1 MEGNIE
7 LNTAWEFVEKTGK
20 SVFLTGKAGT
30 GKTTFLKRVVEES
43 KKRVVVVA
51 PTGIAA
57 INAGGVTIHSFFQ
70 LPLHPFIPG
79 MKIESKFAFSK
90 EKRNI
95 IKTIDILIIDEISMV
110 RSDLLDAIDSVL
122 RRFRNRHKPFGGVQL
137 LMIGDLQQLSPVVT
151 DEDVQFLSQY
161 YPSPYFFGSHALA
174 RTDYVTIELKEVY
187 RQQDAVFI
195 SMLNA
200 VRGGRPSI
208 EVIRTLN
215 SRYCPGFVPPPDEGY
230 IRLTTHNHI
239 ADEYNSR
246 QLSLID
252 DQAHSFEA
260 EVSGNFPESSYPVDF
275 RLELKAGAQ
284 VMFVKNDPSSDKRY
298 YNGKIGIVT
307 DFYEEYIMVQCPGE
321 DEKIA
326 VEPLEWENS
335 RYVINEQTQEMESE
349 VIGIFRQYPL
359 RLAWAIT
366 IHKSQGLTFDKAII
380 DAASAFASGQVY
392 VALSRCRTLEGMVLA
407 TPLRQDAIITDLR
420 VEDYIEGQEVAAVR
434 SLSRLDSIKE
444 EYYKELLGELFDFNE
459 LASLQ
464 KRMLGVCKDFPSGS
478 VVGLAQKHNDI
489 LNDLGEMVVP
499 VGIKWQKI
507 IAQKPFEEIVS
518 SEFRLRIRNGCS
530 YFLEQINTAYGDFL
544 EKTADIKAENK
555 ELLKRYGNIWN
566 DLDFELKVIRNLL
579 KAMSVQDFTTDDYLR
594 ERQIAVYEASDFV
607 PKQLKTPKKTGRTSE
622 KKPVKEKKEDTK
634 VTTFKLYK
642 QGHSI
647 KEIAKERDLNQQ
659 TIVRHLAHYVAK
671 GMLAV
676 EEFVPEAK
684 ADAVREAVESLGSP
698 KGLAAIKE
706 ACPEDVTYQDI
717 VLVIAGMENG

>member
-20 SVFLTGKAGT
+20 NVFLTGKAGT

-90 EKRNI
+90 EKRSI

-208 EVIRTLN
+208 EVIRALN

-275 RLELKAGAQ
+275 RLELKVGAQ
-284 VMFVKNDPSSDKRY
+284 VMFVKNDPSNDKRY

-407 TPLRQDAIITDLR
+407 TPLRQDAVITDLR
-420 VEDYIEGQEVAAVR
+420 VEDYIEGQEAAAVR

-684 ADAVREAVESLGSP
+684 ADAIREAVESLGSP

>member
-90 EKRNI
+90 EKRSI

-161 YPSPYFFGSHALA
+161 YPSPYFFGSHALS

-208 EVIRTLN
+208 EVIRALN

-407 TPLRQDAIITDLR
+407 TPLRQDVVITDLR
-420 VEDYIEGQEVAAVR
+420 VEDYIEGQEAAAVR

-530 YFLEQINTAYGDFL
+530 YFLEQINTAYGDYL

-684 ADAVREAVESLGSP
+684 ADAIREAVESLGSP

>member
-1 MEGNIE
+1 MEGNAE
-7 LNTAWEFVEKTGK
+7 LRTAWEFVEKTGK

-30 GKTTFLKRVVEES
+30 GKTTFLKKVVAES

-90 EKRNI
+90 EKRSI
-95 IKTIDILIIDEISMV
+95 IKTIDILVIDEISMV
-110 RSDLLDAIDSVL
+110 RCDLLDAIDSVL
-122 RRFRNRHKPFGGVQL
+122 RRFRNRNKPFGGVQL

-151 DEDVQFLSQY
+151 DDDVRFLSQY
-161 YPSPYFFGSHALA
+161 YPSPYFFGSRALSMV
-174 RTDYVTIELKEVY
+174 DYVTIELKEVY
-187 RQQDAVFI
+187 RQQDLEFI
-195 SMLNA
+195 SILNA
-200 VRGGRPSI
+200 VRSGRPSLEI
-208 EVIRTLN
+208 IKALN
-215 SRYCPGFVPPPDEGY
+215 SRYDPDFVPSSDEGY
-230 IRLTTHNHI
+230 IRLTTHNSI
-239 ADEYNSR
+239 ADEYNAR

-252 DQAHSFEA
+252 EPAHCFDA
-260 EVSGNFPESSYPVDF
+260 DISGNFPESSYPVDF

-307 DFYEEYIMVQCPGE
+307 DFYEEYILVQCPGE

-335 RYVINEQTQEMESE
+335 RYVINEQTQELDSE
-349 VIGIFRQYPL
+349 VIGVFRQYPL
-359 RLAWAIT
+359 RLAWSIT

-380 DAASAFASGQVY
+380 DAASSFASGQVY

-407 TPLRQDAIITDLR
+407 TSLRQDSVITDLR
-420 VEDYIEGQEVAAVR
+420 VEDYIEGQDAAAAR

-444 EYYKELLGELFDFNE
+444 EYYKELLGELFDFKE
-459 LASLQ
+459 LASQQ
-464 KRMLGVCKDFPSGS
+464 KRMLGVSMDFPSGT

-489 LNDLGEMVVP
+489 LNVLNEKVVP
-499 VGIKWQKI
+499 VGAKWQLL
-507 IAQKPFEEIVS
+507 IAQKPFEDIS
-518 SEFRLRIRNGCS
+518 SPDFSARIRKGCE
-530 YFLEQINTAYGDFL
+530 YFLQILEDTYADFL
-544 EKTADIKAENK
+544 DNTKEIKAENK
-555 ELLKRYGNIWN
+555 ELLKRYGNVWSE
-566 DLDFELKVIRNLL
+566 LDFELSVVKTLL
-579 KAMSVQDFTTDDYLR
+579 KSMSAVPFSTENYLR
-594 ERQIAVYEASDFV
+594 ERQVAVYEASGIV
-607 PKQLKTPKKTGRTSE
+607 PKVLKTPKKSVYA
-622 KKPVKEKKEDTK
+622 KAKEKKEDTK

-642 QGHSI
+642 QGMKI

-671 GMLAV
+671 GMIAV
-676 EEFVPEAK
+676 DELVSDSK
-684 ADAVREAVESLGSP
+684 AEAVREVIESVGTT

-706 ACPEDVTYQDI
+706 ACPSDITYQDI
-717 VLVIAGMENG
+717 VLVIASLEN

>member
-90 EKRNI
+90 EKRSI

-407 TPLRQDAIITDLR
+407 TPLRQDAVITDLR
-420 VEDYIEGQEVAAVR
+420 VEDYIEGQEAAAVR

-555 ELLKRYGNIWN
+555 ELIKRYGNIWN

>member
-90 EKRNI
+90 EKRSI

-110 RSDLLDAIDSVL
+110 RCDLLDAIDSVL

-208 EVIRTLN
+208 EVIRALN

-407 TPLRQDAIITDLR
+407 TPLHQDAVITDLR

-489 LNDLGEMVVP
+489 LNDLGDMVVP

-555 ELLKRYGNIWN
+555 ELIKRYGNIWN

-706 ACPEDVTYQDI
+706 ACPEGVTYQDI

>member
-43 KKRVVVVA
+43 KKKVVVVA

-90 EKRNI
+90 EKRSI

-200 VRGGRPSI
+200 VRGGHPSI
-208 EVIRTLN
+208 EVIRALN

-407 TPLRQDAIITDLR
+407 TPLRQDAVITDLR
-420 VEDYIEGQEVAAVR
+420 VEDYIEGQEAAAVR

-676 EEFVPEAK
+676 EDFVPEAK
-684 ADAVREAVESLGSP
+684 ADAVREAVESLGSL

>member
-70 LPLHPFIPG
+70 FPLHPFIPG

-90 EKRNI
+90 EKRSI

-208 EVIRTLN
+208 EVIRALN

-407 TPLRQDAIITDLR
+407 TPLRQDAVITDLR
-420 VEDYIEGQEVAAVR
+420 VEDYIEGQEAAAVR

-684 ADAVREAVESLGSP
+684 ADAVREAVESLGSL

-717 VLVIAGMENG
+717 VLVIAGMGNG

>member
-90 EKRNI
+90 EKRSI

-195 SMLNA
+195 SMLNV

-208 EVIRTLN
+208 EVIRALN

-284 VMFVKNDPSSDKRY
+284 VMFVKNDSSSDKRY

-407 TPLRQDAIITDLR
+407 TPLRQDAVITDLR
-420 VEDYIEGQEVAAVR
+420 VEDYIEGQEAAAVR

-489 LNDLGEMVVP
+489 LNDLGDMVVP

-530 YFLEQINTAYGDFL
+530 YFLEQINTAYGDYL

-555 ELLKRYGNIWN
+555 ELIKRYGNIWN

-684 ADAVREAVESLGSP
+684 ADAVREAVESLGSL

>member
-90 EKRNI
+90 EKRSI

-208 EVIRTLN
+208 EVITALN

-349 VIGIFRQYPL
+349 VIGIFKQYPL

-407 TPLRQDAIITDLR
+407 TPLRQDAVITDLR
-420 VEDYIEGQEVAAVR
+420 VEDYIEGQEAAAVR

-489 LNDLGEMVVP
+489 LNDLGDMVVP

-684 ADAVREAVESLGSP
+684 ADAIREAVESLGSP

-706 ACPEDVTYQDI
+706 ACPEGVTYQDI

>member
-90 EKRNI
+90 EKRSI

-208 EVIRTLN
+208 EVIRALN

-407 TPLRQDAIITDLR
+407 TPLRQDAVITDLR
-420 VEDYIEGQEVAAVR
+420 VEDYIEGQEAAAVR

-489 LNDLGEMVVP
+489 LNDLGEKVVP

-566 DLDFELKVIRNLL
+566 DLDFELIVIRNLL

>member
-90 EKRNI
+90 EKRSI

-208 EVIRTLN
+208 EVIRALN

-326 VEPLEWENS
+326 VEPIEWENS

-407 TPLRQDAIITDLR
+407 TPLRQDAVITDLR
-420 VEDYIEGQEVAAVR
+420 VEDYIEGQEAAAVR

-444 EYYKELLGELFDFNE
+444 EYYKELLGELFDFDE

-684 ADAVREAVESLGSP
+684 ADAVREAVESLGSL

>member
-90 EKRNI
+90 EKRSI

-137 LMIGDLQQLSPVVT
+137 LMIGDLQQLSPVVN

-208 EVIRTLN
+208 EVIRALN

-407 TPLRQDAIITDLR
+407 TPLRQDAVITDLR
-420 VEDYIEGQEVAAVR
+420 VEDYIEGQEVAAVQ

-489 LNDLGEMVVP
+489 LNDLGEKVVP

-507 IAQKPFEEIVS
+507 IAQKPFKEIVS

-684 ADAVREAVESLGSP
+684 ADAVREAVESLGSL

>member
-20 SVFLTGKAGT
+20 NVFLTGKAGT

-90 EKRNI
+90 EKRSI

-208 EVIRTLN
+208 EVIRALN

-407 TPLRQDAIITDLR
+407 TPLRQDAVITDLR
-420 VEDYIEGQEVAAVR
+420 VEDYIEGQEVAAVQ

-530 YFLEQINTAYGDFL
+530 YFLEQINTAYGDYL

-607 PKQLKTPKKTGRTSE
+607 PKQLKTPKKIGRTSE

-684 ADAVREAVESLGSP
+684 ADAVREAVESLGSL

>member
-90 EKRNI
+90 EKRSI

-208 EVIRTLN
+208 EVIRALN

-252 DQAHSFEA
+252 DQTHSFEA

-407 TPLRQDAIITDLR
+407 TPLRQDAVITDLR
-420 VEDYIEGQEVAAVR
+420 VEDYIEGQEAAAVR

-594 ERQIAVYEASDFV
+594 ERQIAVYAASDFV
-607 PKQLKTPKKTGRTSE
+607 PKNLKTPKKTGRTSE

-717 VLVIAGMENG
+717 VLVIAGM

>member
-208 EVIRTLN
+208 EVIRALN

-407 TPLRQDAIITDLR
+407 TPLRQDAVITDLR
-420 VEDYIEGQEVAAVR
+420 VEDYIEGQEAAAVR

-489 LNDLGEMVVP
+489 LNDLGDMVVP

-518 SEFRLRIRNGCS
+518 YEFRLRIRNGCS

-555 ELLKRYGNIWN
+555 ELIKRYGNIWN

-684 ADAVREAVESLGSP
+684 ADAVREAVESLGSL